1 MSASESA
8 PPRSSTIGVLGAS
21 GYTGRLVVAEGIRR
35 GLAVVALGR
44 DPGRVRSRLEADGI
58 DVDRELV
65 GIRSADVTTRDGLRA
80 ALEGLDVLLTTVG
93 PFDQLGRDVL
103 DATIDTG
110 THYVDVTG
118 EQPFIRWAYEERDAA
133 ARAAGICAVPA
144 AGFEFLPG
152 DLLAGLA
159 GEVVDDSSE
168 IHIAY
173 IVPGSGGLWRVTS
186 AGTRRTAATMLD
198 RPGVALDRGELVEEG
213 LAEARRLAWFPRPVG
228 PHHAAGIPGGE
239 AISVPRH
246 VPGVRSV
253 RTYLAIPGWQAEAIQ
268 VLGSA
273 ARWGP
278 LRRRVTAVLER
289 RSGGP
294 SQERRRATRWGC
306 VAEARGRDGVA
317 RAWAYGHDLYGLT
330 ATAMVVVGEAL
341 LEGGAQAGVIP
352 PASVVTPGELLDR
365 IAAQSDLRWS
375 VARPDPTADVLPP
388 VD

>member
-1 MSASESA
+1 MSASEGTPS
-8 PPRSSTIGVLGAS
+8 RSSTFGVLGAS
-21 GYTGRLVVAEGIRR
+21 GYTGRLVVAEGLRR
-35 GLAVVALGR
+35 GHRVVALGR

-58 DVDRELV
+58 DVDRDLV
-65 GIRSADVTTRDGLRA
+65 EIRTADVGDPQGLRG
-80 ALEGLDVLLTTVG
+80 ALEGLEVLLTTVG

-103 DATIDTG
+103 DAAIDTG

-118 EQPFIRWAYEERDAA
+118 EQHFIRWAYDERDAA
-133 ARAAGICAVPA
+133 ARAAGISAVPA
-144 AGFEFLPG
+144 AGFDFLPG

-159 GEVVDDSSE
+159 GDVVADPSE
-168 IHIAY
+168 IHVAY
-173 IVPGSGGLWRVTS
+173 IVPSSGGLLRVTS

-198 RPGVALDRGELVEEG
+198 RPGVALDRGVLVEEG

-253 RTYLAIPGWQAEAIQ
+253 RTYLAIPSWKAEAIQ
-268 VLGSA
+268 VVGSA

-278 LRRRVTAVLER
+278 LRRRITAVLER
-289 RSGGP
+289 GSGGP
-294 SQERRRATRWGC
+294 SEERRRATRWGC
-306 VAEARGRDGVA
+306 VAEARGADGVA

-341 LEGGAQAGVIP
+341 LGGGVAAGVIP
-352 PASVVTPGELLDR
+352 PASVAPPGELLDR
-365 IAAQSDLRWS
+365 IAARSDLRWS
-375 VARPDPTADVLPP
+375 VARPDPTADLPP

>member
-1 MSASESA
+1 MAAPDGA
-8 PPRSSTIGVLGAS
+8 PPRSWTLGVLGAS
-21 GYTGRLVVAEGIRR
+21 GYTGRLVVAEGVRR
-35 GLAVVALGR
+35 GHDVVALGR

-58 DVDRELV
+58 DVDRDLE
-65 GIRSADVTTRDGLRA
+65 GIRTADVGDRDGLRA
-80 ALEGLDVLLTTVG
+80 SLEGLDVLLTTVG

-103 DATIDTG
+103 DAAIDTG

-118 EQPFIRWAYEERDAA
+118 EQPFIRWAYEERGDAA
-133 ARAAGICAVPA
+133 RTAGISAVPA
-144 AGFEFLPG
+144 GGFDFLPG

-159 GEVVDDSSE
+159 GQAVAEPSE

-173 IVPGSGGLWRVTS
+173 IVPSSGGLLRVAS

-198 RPGVALDRGELVEEG
+198 RPGVVLDRGELIEEG

-246 VPGVRSV
+246 VPGVGTV

-273 ARWGP
+273 VRWGP

-289 RSGGP
+289 GSGGP
-294 SQERRRATRWGC
+294 SAERRRATRWGC

-341 LEGGAQAGVIP
+341 LAGGVERGVIP
-352 PASVVTPGELLDR
+352 PALVAAPGELLDR
-365 IAAQSDLRWS
+365 IAARSDLRWS
-375 VARPDPTADVLPP
+375 VARPDPTADVPPP

>member
-1 MSASESA
+1 MSSSVTTGPGSA
-8 PPRSSTIGVLGAS
+8 TLGVLGAS
-21 GYTGRLVVAEGIRR
+21 GYTGRLVVAEGLRR
-35 GLAVVALGR
+35 GHAVVALGR
-44 DPGRVRSRLEADGI
+44 DPDRVRSRLEADGI
-58 DVDRELV
+58 DVDRDLA
-65 GIRSADVTTRDGLRA
+65 GIRTADVADRDGLRT
-80 ALEGLDVLLTTVG
+80 ALEGLGVLLTTVG
-93 PFDQLGRDVL
+93 PFDQLGRGVL
-103 DATIDTG
+103 DAAIDTG

-118 EQPFIRWAYEERDAA
+118 EQPFIRWAYDERDVA
-133 ARAAGICAVPA
+133 ARAAGISAVPA
-144 AGFEFLPG
+144 AGFDFLPG

-159 GEVVDDSSE
+159 GGVVADPSE

-173 IVPGSGGLWRVTS
+173 IVPGSGGLLRVTS

-198 RPGVALDRGELVEEG
+198 RPGVALDRGELIEER

-246 VPGVRSV
+246 VPGVGTV

-268 VLGSA
+268 VLGSV

-278 LRRRVTAVLER
+278 LRRRVATVLER
-289 RSGGP
+289 GFDGP
-294 SQERRRATRWGC
+294 SAQRRRATRWGC

-330 ATAMVVVGEAL
+330 ATAMVVVGETL
-341 LEGGAQAGVIP
+341 LEGGVGPGVVP
-352 PASVVTPGELLDR
+352 PASVAAPGELLDR
-365 IAAQSDLRWS
+365 IAARSDLRWS
-375 VARPDPTADVLPP
+375 VARPDPTADIPP